1 MRRDDERRSASAFAS
16 VAPPR
21 LEQQYGCGGC
31 FAQGAAAPL
40 AVDAL
45 LLLNVMKAGGPPLG
59 SRRGGGR
66 LSISN
71 SLGRGARGCARAA
84 GHPK

>member
-45 LLLNVMKAGGPPLG
+45 LLLGELSSLTPGPLTVALPEVAAELL
-59 SRRGGGR
+59 R
-66 LSISN
+66 LPPF
-71 SLGRGARGCARAA
+71 AA
-84 GHPK
+84 GLRVRV